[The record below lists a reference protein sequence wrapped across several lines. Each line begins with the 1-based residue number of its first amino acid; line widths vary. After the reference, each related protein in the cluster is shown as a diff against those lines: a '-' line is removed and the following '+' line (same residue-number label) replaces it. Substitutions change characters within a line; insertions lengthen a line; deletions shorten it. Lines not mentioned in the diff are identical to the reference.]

1 MVSST
6 LPTSCLPFLEMADLQ
21 QPKEYQ
27 GREVAPMRGRSMTRM
42 LSGDSKEIYSSEDS
56 VGAEMA
62 GGKWLRRGDY
72 KAVLVPPPFGPG
84 EWQLFNLAE
93 DPGETNNLAATSPE
107 LLEELTAVWQQYAH
121 EVGVVEVSGDISR

>member
-1 MVSST
+1 
-6 LPTSCLPFLEMADLQ
+6 MADLQ
-21 QPKEYQ
+21 QPKEYR

-42 LSGDSKEIYSSEDS
+42 LSGDSKEIYSPEDS

-93 DPGETNNLAATSPE
+93 DPGETNDLAAT
-107 LLEELTAVWQQYAH
+107 
-121 EVGVVEVSGDISR
+121 